1 LSNSTETIIIKN
13 MTKNYTKYTE
23 EEWLNIRKDYID
35 NNLNRK
41 DIQEKYNVS
50 NRMMN
55 KHMGGIKTMK
65 IKENDTYGKLTFLEE
80 VDYRNIHGDKI
91 RKAKFKCEC
100 GNEVI
105 SNISQVKRGSTKSC
119 GCLKNKSTGESKT
132 NGYTKTY
139 TTWSAM
145 KQRCYN
151 RNHINYKNYGG
162 RGITVC
168 ERWLDKEKGYINFKE
183 DMGERPENM
192 TIDRIDV
199 NGNYEPGNC
208 RWATWEEQNNNQQKH
223 KKKKYNESNTN
234 I

>member
-1 LSNSTETIIIKN
+1 
-13 MTKNYTKYTE
+13 
-23 EEWLNIRKDYID
+23 
-35 NNLNRK
+35 
-41 DIQEKYNVS
+41 
-50 NRMMN
+50 
-55 KHMGGIKTMK
+55 
-65 IKENDTYGKLTFLEE
+65 
-80 VDYRNIHGDKI
+80 
-91 RKAKFKCEC
+91 
-100 GNEVI
+100 
-105 SNISQVKRGSTKSC
+105 
-119 GCLKNKSTGESKT
+119 
-132 NGYTKTY
+132 
-139 TTWSAM
+139 M